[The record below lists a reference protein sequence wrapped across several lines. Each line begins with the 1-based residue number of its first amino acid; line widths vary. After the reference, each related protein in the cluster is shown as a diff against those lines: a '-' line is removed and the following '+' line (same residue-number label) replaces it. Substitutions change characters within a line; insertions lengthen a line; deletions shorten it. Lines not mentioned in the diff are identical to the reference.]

1 MSKPMQRPQRRRGTV
16 LVEFSMAG
24 IASICLLISTVSL
37 GIGMWNYHTLA
48 YAVHEGTRYVSVKGK
63 NCTLPGNTCSVSVGT
78 IAQKIAAVG
87 VGLPPDKVNLT
98 LTTASGAVTSCAPIN
113 SCYTDT
119 TVWPPGTNSDNKAP
133 AIITISAKY
142 HFQSPIL
149 FFWPGK
155 GKQDVGSIWLPASS
169 TQQILF

>member
-1 MSKPMQRPQRRRGTV
+1 MRNRQNRRGSI
-16 LVEFSMAG
+16 LVEFSLAG
-24 IASICLLISTVSL
+24 IAAMCLLISTVSL

-78 IAQKIAAVG
+78 IAQKIASSG

-98 LTTASGAVTSCAPIN
+98 LTTASGAVTSCVPMN
-113 SCYTDT
+113 SCYTNT
-119 TVWPPGTNSDNKAP
+119 TIWPPSTNSDNKVTSN
-133 AIITISAKY
+133 ITISASY
-142 HFQSPIL
+142 QFQSPIL

-169 TQQILF
+169 TQKILF